1 MKIVI
6 HLCTALLRAVG
17 LLLAGAGASPARGA
31 HADKLGYPDAM
42 KLGSWHVD
50 PYRTGNYFSWTKRD

>member
-1 MKIVI
+1 MRAVI
-6 HLCTALLRAVG
+6 HLCAALLRAAG
-17 LLLAGAGASPARGA
+17 LLLAGAGARPARDE

-42 KLGSWHVD
+42 KLRSWHVD